1 MREKLI
7 KELKEDKTE
16 FDEFILIT
24 DQYVQSSTKG
34 KVGLMTLL
42 GACLDNCLEN
52 GKLEEKDIDYLVKVV
67 KSTQTEEGMLKLLK
81 EMLKNAKKKLED

>member
-34 KVGLMTLL
+34 KAGLTTLL
-42 GACLDNCLEN
+42 SACLANFLEK